1 MRHLALLF
9 RYILLPKQKERELGM
24 CKLPLLETSCRSWA
38 GPDPTYG
45 RAAALHTPADP
56 PGCRLP
62 RDIPWNAP
70 SLAGSCVMHKQPGLL
85 PGHRA
90 GISRGM
96 ESCHGLAAC
105 ASITERLPA
114 FPFP

>member
-24 CKLPLLETSCRSWA
+24 CKLPLSETSSRSWA
-38 GPDPTYG
+38 G
-45 RAAALHTPADP
+45 HTPADP

-105 ASITERLPA
+105 ASLTERLPA